1 MAICPNCK
9 LNYEDGIKICAD
21 CKCELVDKLPEL
33 DIDIPM
39 YYDKDEEYI
48 NTLIDYLNYS
58 KIKSVNKRYDEEQES
73 FCIYTDS
80 VHEKK
85 VKRLLNTY
93 FDNELK
99 EEAQMESSEAET
111 DISNENTED
120 SDSSELSPLDE
131 TNRAPA
137 NYVKKADK
145 YKDLQGSAASLITVG
160 ILGDAYLVSKTLG
173 LIKFGPVLNELSN
186 ILFLIVMGTLFN
198 VFLVGGILAYKSSK
212 TIKSEIITEE
222 ETTAAILDE
231 FTAKTADELDSNY
244 DTTGN
249 EGIIYFN
256 RTGYLKKQITE
267 KYGELDEAYLEDLI
281 EQIYQA
287 VFDIS

>member
-9 LNYEDGIKICAD
+9 LEYENGIKICAD
-21 CKCELVDKLPEL
+21 CKCELLDKLPEL

-48 NTLIDYLNYS
+48 NTLINYLNYS
-58 KIKSVNKRYDEEQES
+58 KIKEVDKRYDDEQES

-80 VHEKK
+80 ANEKK

-99 EEAQMESSEAET
+99 EEAQTEPSEPET
-111 DISNENTED
+111 DDSKDNTEN
-120 SDSSELSPLDE
+120 SDSSELSPFNNIE
-131 TNRAPA
+131 NAPA

-145 YKDLQGSAASLITVG
+145 YKDLQGSAISLITVG
-160 ILGDAYLVSKTLG
+160 ILGDVYLIGKVLG
-173 LIKFGPVLNELSN
+173 LINFGPVLNQLSN

-198 VFLVGGILAYKSSK
+198 VFLIGGILAYKSSK
-212 TIKSEIITEE
+212 TIKNEIGTEE

-231 FTAKTADELDSNY
+231 FTAKTAEELDSNY

-249 EGIIYFN
+249 EGALYFN
-256 RTGYLKKQITE
+256 RTDYLKKQITE

-287 VFDIS
+287 IFDIS